1 MKMVMFLVI
10 IFLLIGSLMIMGARD
25 ISLANSTG
33 RKTFFFSFLEW
44 MGVIGKSSYTTAG
57 YAIKQDWL
65 PNLSKNNSNA
75 SRSRGWFNE

>member
-33 RKTFFFSFLEW
+33 RKTFFFSEITKHRFQSL
-44 MGVIGKSSYTTAG
+44 
-57 YAIKQDWL
+57 
-65 PNLSKNNSNA
+65 
-75 SRSRGWFNE
+75 F